1 MSETIKFENMSEKL
15 RTAVIYYSSTGNNY
29 QLAQWA
35 AKSAENEGAEVRI
48 RKAKEL
54 APESVIA
61 TNPAWKKNFDATRD
75 IQEVSLDDLD
85 WADVVI
91 FSVPTRYGNVPSQ
104 MKQFMDSTG
113 PLWSQG
119 KLTNKVVTAMTSAM
133 NLHGGQ
139 ESTLLS
145 LYTTMYHWGAIV
157 VTPGYTDPLLYAS
170 GGNPYGLSVSVDG
183 EGKMKEERDI
193 IKKAVYYQ
201 AKRAVSIGR
210 LIEIGRAHV

>member
-1 MSETIKFENMSEKL
+1 M
-15 RTAVIYYSSTGNNY
+15 
-29 QLAQWA
+29 
-35 AKSAENEGAEVRI
+35 
-48 RKAKEL
+48 
-54 APESVIA
+54 IA

-85 WADVVI
+85 WAEVVI
-91 FSVPTRYGNVPSQ
+91 FSVLTRYGNVPSQ

-183 EGKMKEERDI
+183 EGKMKEERDV

-210 LIEIGRAHV
+210 LIAGKSDS

>member
-1 MSETIKFENMSEKL
+1 MSDKL
-15 RTAVIYYSSTGNNY
+15 KTAVIYYSSTGNNY

-35 AKSAENEGAEVRI
+35 AESAEQEGSDVRI

-54 APESVIA
+54 APESAIEN
-61 TNPAWKKNFDATRD
+61 NPAWKKNAEATKD
-75 IQEVSLDDLD
+75 VKEVSLDDLE
-85 WADVVI
+85 WADVVV
-91 FSVPTRYGNVPSQ
+91 FSVPTRYGNVPAQ

-133 NLHGGQ
+133 NPHGGQ
-139 ESTLLS
+139 ESTLLA

-183 EGKMKEERDI
+183 EGKMKEDRDT

-201 AKRAVSIGR
+201 AKRAVNIGR
-210 LIEIGRAHV
+210 LIAGKNNS

>member
-1 MSETIKFENMSEKL
+1 MSEKL
-15 RTAVIYYSSTGNNY
+15 KTAVIYYSSTGNNY
-29 QLAQWA
+29 QLSQWA
-35 AKSAENEGAEVRI
+35 AESAKNEGSEVRI

-54 APESVIA
+54 APEWVIEQ
-61 TNPAWKKNFDATRD
+61 NPAWKKNAEATKD
-75 IQEVSLDDLD
+75 IEEVTLDDLD
-85 WADVVI
+85 WADVII

-104 MKQFMDSTG
+104 VKQFMDSTG
-113 PLWSQG
+113 PLWQKG

-133 NLHGGQ
+133 NTHGGQ
-139 ESTLLS
+139 ESTILS

-183 EGKMKEERDI
+183 EGNMKEDRDT

-210 LIEIGRAHV
+210 LIAGKSNS

>member
-1 MSETIKFENMSEKL
+1 MSEKL
-15 RTAVIYYSSTGNNY
+15 KTAVIYYSSTGNNY

-35 AKSAENEGAEVRI
+35 AESAKNEGSEVRI

-54 APESVIA
+54 APEWVIEQ
-61 TNPAWKKNFDATRD
+61 NPAWKKNADATKD
-75 IQEVSLDDLD
+75 VEEVTLDDLD
-85 WADVVI
+85 WADVII
-91 FSVPTRYGNVPSQ
+91 FSIPTRYGNVPSQ

-113 PLWSQG
+113 PLWQKG

-133 NLHGGQ
+133 NTHGGQ
-139 ESTLLS
+139 ETTILS

-183 EGKMKEERDI
+183 EGNMKEDRDTV
-193 IKKAVYYQ
+193 KKAVFYQ
-201 AKRAVSIGR
+201 AKRAISVGR
-210 LIEIGRAHV
+210 LIAGKSNS

>member
-1 MSETIKFENMSEKL
+1 MSDKL
-15 RTAVIYYSSTGNNY
+15 KTAVIYYSSTGNNH

-35 AKSAENEGAEVRI
+35 AESARNEGSEVKV

-54 APESVIA
+54 APEWVIEQ
-61 TNPAWKKNFDATRD
+61 NPAWKRNADATRD
-75 IQEVSLDDLD
+75 VEEVSIDDLD
-85 WADVVI
+85 WADVII

-104 MKQFMDSTG
+104 IKQFMDSTG
-113 PLWSQG
+113 PLWQKG

-133 NLHGGQ
+133 NAHGGQ

-170 GGNPYGLSVSVDG
+170 GGNPYGLSVTVDG
-183 EGKMKEERDI
+183 EGNMKEDREA
-193 IKKAVYYQ
+193 IKKAVFYQ
-201 AKRAVSIGR
+201 AKRAVGIGR
-210 LIEIGRAHV
+210 LITGKNNL